1 MPDIVRRGVTL
12 TEAIQ
17 EAAAIAP
24 VQRVMLYAYELWH
37 PTMSAPVRFV
47 NDAAALTAT
56 LEAGAPRNAGAA
68 VLFDACPIELKRPE
82 ESDTAASPTIDL
94 SRGDVA
100 GVLKAGVD
108 AARGSLEPWQ
118 LIERVY
124 ASDDLSGPA
133 LLPPLSFE
141 LVRVD
146 IIGTG
151 AGVSA
156 QYDDDFN
163 TAVPRITFKRSE
175 YPGLQ
180 R

>member
-1 MPDIVRRGVTL
+1 MPNVTRRGVTL

-37 PTMSAPVRFV
+37 PTMSEPVRFV
-47 NDAAALTAT
+47 NDIAPLLAT
-56 LEAGAPRNAGAA
+56 LESEAPRDAGET
-68 VLFDACPIELKRPE
+68 VEFDACPIEFQRPE
-82 ESDTAASPTIDL
+82 ESDSAATPTIEL

-118 LIERVY
+118 LIERMY

-146 IIGTG
+146 ISG
-151 AGVSA
+151 AAASVAA

-163 TAVPRITFKRSE
+163 TAVPRITFQRTE